1 MEVID
6 VLNVRNLADSKTGC
20 FKSANTKLQ
29 AIFGHD
35 NVGLRTNV
43 TDHLSEPIYPRWNF
57 SFEFSTSGKD
67 NN

>member
-29 AIFGHD
+29 AIIGHN
-35 NVGLRTNV
+35 NVGLRANV
-43 TDHLSEPIYPRWNF
+43 TDHLSKPIDPRWNF
-57 SFEFSTSGKD
+57 SLEFSASGKD